1 MTKSWRCCHR
11 LVASASF
18 CVKTHYALAC
28 ALPRAPSDLL
38 AANPSVYQRWSH
50 TRCPGENLSLL
61 SSPQRTCPRRRGQ
74 FPATKSHPHHHYVP
88 VGGTLVLCNN
98 LFLLAVCSQV
108 PLRHAA
114 RIRPC
119 AAAHTDSPAPPLALY
134 SKPTHICQRRETS
147 MEPHTTLCNPD
158 CPPVRT

>member
-18 CVKTHYALAC
+18 CVRTHYALAC

-74 FPATKSHPHHHYVP
+74 FPATKSHTHHHYVP

-98 LFLLAVCSQV
+98 LFLLTGPPTTRCAHPS
-108 PLRHAA
+108 LRSGTHRFPCTAACALQQAHAYLPTA
-114 RIRPC
+114 RDKHG
-119 AAAHTDSPAPPLALY
+119 ATYHTLQP
-134 SKPTHICQRRETS
+134 
-147 MEPHTTLCNPD
+147 
-158 CPPVRT
+158 